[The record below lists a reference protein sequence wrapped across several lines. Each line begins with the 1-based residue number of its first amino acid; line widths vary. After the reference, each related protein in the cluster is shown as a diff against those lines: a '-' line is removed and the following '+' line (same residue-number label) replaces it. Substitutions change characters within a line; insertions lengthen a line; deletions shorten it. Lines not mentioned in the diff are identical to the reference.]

1 MGFIV
6 KSDGR
11 KTGKKSR
18 NKGANGERE
27 FIRHVA
33 ALTNGR
39 VKLRRNLTQ
48 CRDSGDDT
56 DASTAAGE
64 FSIEIKRW
72 KQISDT
78 QLRHWW
84 SQCYRNAND
93 AEKIPVL
100 AFRADHRS
108 WQVMMHPNAFFQEHD
123 VRGCIC
129 MDIELFC
136 QYLLHPGAMA
146 KVTGYG
152 APA

>member
-1 MGFIV
+1 M
-6 KSDGR
+6 SSERGR
-11 KTGKKSR
+11 RAVMKGK
-18 NKGANGERE
+18 NGERE
-27 FIRHVA
+27 FCRKVA
-33 ALTNGR
+33 SLTEGR
-39 VKLRRNLTQ
+39 VQLRRNLAQ

-72 KQISDT
+72 NQINGT

-100 AFRADHRS
+100 AFRADHQS
-108 WQVMMHPNAFFQEHD
+108 WQVMMHPNTFFQEHD

-136 QYLLHPGAMA
+136 QYLLHPTAMA

-152 APA
+152 ASA

>member
-6 KSDGR
+6 KFDSNRTGR
-11 KTGKKSR
+11 KSCT
-18 NKGANGERE
+18 KGANGERE

-33 ALTNGR
+33 ALTDGR
-39 VKLRRNLTQ
+39 VKLQRNLTQ

-56 DASTAAGE
+56 NASTAAGE

-72 KQISDT
+72 KQISDA

-84 SQCYRNAND
+84 AQCHRNANNQK
-93 AEKIPVL
+93 KIPVL
-100 AFRADHRS
+100 AFRADRRS
-108 WQVMMHPNAFFQEHD
+108 WQVMMHPNVFYQEHD

-136 QYLLHPGAMA
+136 KYLMHPSAMA
-146 KVTGYG
+146 KVTKYG
-152 APA
+152 TPI

>member
-1 MGFIV
+1 M
-6 KSDGR
+6 SSERGR
-11 KTGKKSR
+11 RAVMKGK
-18 NKGANGERE
+18 NGERE
-27 FIRHVA
+27 FCRKVA
-33 ALTNGR
+33 ALTDGR

-108 WQVMMHPNAFFQEHD
+108 WQIMMHPNAFFQEHD

-136 QYLLHPGAMA
+136 QYLLHPSTMA
-146 KVTGYG
+146 KVTGYV

>member
-1 MGFIV
+1 MASVV
-6 KSDGR
+6 KFNNSR
-11 KTGKKSR
+11 SGKKSR
-18 NKGANGERE
+18 NKGAVGERE
-27 FIRHVA
+27 FIRRVHH
-33 ALTNGR
+33 LTDGAVN
-39 VKLRRNLTQ
+39 LRRNLSQ

-56 DASTAAGE
+56 GVFD

-72 KQISDT
+72 QKVSDA
-78 QLRHWW
+78 LVRDWW

-136 QYLLHPGAMA
+136 QYLLHPTAMA